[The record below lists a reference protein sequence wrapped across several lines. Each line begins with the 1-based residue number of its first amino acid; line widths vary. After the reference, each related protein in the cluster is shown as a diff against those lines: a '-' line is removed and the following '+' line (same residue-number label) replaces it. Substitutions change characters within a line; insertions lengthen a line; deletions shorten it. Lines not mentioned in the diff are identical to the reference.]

1 MELQYTEEDIARME
15 AEAASL
21 ARTISD
27 AKAQLRNAQVAAAEE
42 HYKSDLIGKIHV
54 RVRDNYLL
62 VMYIANVSI
71 TRTYDG
77 TKQLK
82 LCGPSFAVT
91 PGGPSRLGHRDARA
105 GMELSETYYETI
117 DLDGDALPDTV
128 CRDTIDI
135 GNRHMY
141 ILPVDSM
148 YGRNNIVSKWISNT
162 VVKIKEGIDESVSH
176 GLDTFKRRLREQ
188 K

>member
-62 VMYIANVSI
+62 VIYIANVSV

-82 LCGPSFAVT
+82 LWGPSFAVT

-117 DLDGDALPDTV
+117 DLDGDTLDT
-128 CRDTIDI
+128 
-135 GNRHMY
+135 GNHYMY
-141 ILPVDSM
+141 ILPADSM
-148 YGRNNIVSKWISNT
+148 YGRNNIVSQWISST
-162 VVKIKEGIDESVSH
+162 VVQIKEGIDESVSH
-176 GLDTFKRRLREQ
+176 GLDTFKRRLRDQ